1 MCSFLVHISWSLG
14 SHSQLKGKEVLWS
27 CEAWWRRWAFTSSA
41 GCHCLPAGIP
51 TLEYFSWDYTHNVSE
66 LGWEPWCSELNFRTP
81 YWKEVV
87 AARLLLGLPT
97 NGPGKAQV
105 LGPLPLVGETG
116 LEFLAPGS
124 WLCCSLLEPEPLDR
138 RPLSPFA
145 FLCHSAF

>member
-1 MCSFLVHISWSLG
+1 M
-14 SHSQLKGKEVLWS
+14 
-27 CEAWWRRWAFTSSA
+27 
-41 GCHCLPAGIP
+41 
-51 TLEYFSWDYTHNVSE
+51 SE

-116 LEFLAPGS
+116 LEFLAPGFVVAF
-124 WLCCSLLEPEPLDR
+124 WSLNHLTEDLSLPL
-138 RPLSPFA
+138 PFSVTLP
-145 FLCHSAF
+145 FE